1 MKVFTQS
8 VNFNADSKLIKFT
21 KKKVESLS
29 KFHDKIVDAEV
40 FLKVQNTS
48 DKENK
53 ITEVKINIPGKELII
68 KRETKTFEEGINLA
82 VENLKRQLKRS
93 KEKQRDSLIS

>member
-8 VNFNADSKLIKFT
+8 VNFNADSDLLKFIE
-21 KKKVESLS
+21 KKVEALE

-53 ITEVKINIPGKELII
+53 ITEIKINIPGSELMV
-68 KRETKTFEEGINLA
+68 KKQAKTFEEGVSTAIDS
-82 VENLKRQLKRS
+82 LKRQLKKS
-93 KEKQRDSLIS
+93 KEKHRDSLVS